1 MKKQVVVFFAL
12 LITGFSSFAQVGIG
26 TSTPNASAKLQ
37 VDASD
42 KGFLPPRVT
51 LASTTDVATIATPAT
66 GLLIYNTASAGT
78 SPNNVTPG
86 YYFYAG
92 NKWERL
98 ISQQPDATVSF
109 NKATPTTSGV
119 AFTPNIPASQD
130 YIYVSSVD
138 ASQWTYNGSAYVTYT
153 APASTAWYLS
163 GGTNDAGSNKSDAI
177 YRSGNLGLGVSSPAT
192 RLDVRATSGDGAI
205 GVGTSAQTA
214 ANAGAGALRYSTTSG
229 GTLVYSNG
237 TSWNTLSSTVQ
248 KSLVSGYFNA
258 SAYANNYFGDLA
270 TTEVLDVNGDF
281 NPSTGTFT
289 VPRTGNYTF
298 SCTVSSNGASNSN
311 ALGTWEIQVVPSG
324 GQTKMVSR
332 YMVPTAVS
340 TIVLTV
346 TGAYTAQLTAGT
358 TVTYKLYNST
368 GNSQTLAGFDYNRFS
383 IVEN

>member
-12 LITGFSSFAQVGIG
+12 LITGFSSFAQIGIG

-86 YYFYAG
+86 YYFYDG

-205 GVGTSAQTA
+205 G
-214 ANAGAGALRYSTTSG
+214 
-229 GTLVYSNG
+229 
-237 TSWNTLSSTVQ
+237 
-248 KSLVSGYFNA
+248 
-258 SAYANNYFGDLA
+258 
-270 TTEVLDVNGDF
+270 
-281 NPSTGTFT
+281 
-289 VPRTGNYTF
+289 
-298 SCTVSSNGASNSN
+298 
-311 ALGTWEIQVVPSG
+311 EIGRAHV
-324 GQTKMVSR
+324 
-332 YMVPTAVS
+332 
-340 TIVLTV
+340 
-346 TGAYTAQLTAGT
+346 
-358 TVTYKLYNST
+358 
-368 GNSQTLAGFDYNRFS
+368 
-383 IVEN
+383 